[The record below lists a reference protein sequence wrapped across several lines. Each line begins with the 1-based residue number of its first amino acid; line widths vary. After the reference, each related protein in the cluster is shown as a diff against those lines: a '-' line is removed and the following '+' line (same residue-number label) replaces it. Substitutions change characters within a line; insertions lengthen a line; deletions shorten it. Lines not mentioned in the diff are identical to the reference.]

1 MFEGMLNDIWFKLT
15 LLLVVA
21 LASNFLFSRFGQPK
35 IIGQILLGIL
45 IGPSVLGLIG
55 VSSSTSG
62 IATGNIFDQLP
73 EIGTIATLGAIIL
86 LFIIGLECNM
96 KEIYTK
102 SSIVVA
108 TSGVILPWVCGF
120 LLADYMLPE
129 PATGTKFAVSVM
141 IGAALVA
148 TSVAITA
155 GVLRE
160 LGVIGSRPAKIIL
173 GAAVVDDVLGMIV
186 FAISSELAV
195 GTDIQVMNII
205 WIVLAAVVFVGV
217 GAFIGSRYI
226 SKLIG
231 AVERRGAK
239 RNLPESGFLLAL
251 AFAFLYAFIAQSIG
265 ISAIVGAF
273 VAGTSLAN
281 SEHVKKFSRS
291 TEVLGWVFTPIF
303 FIALGILVNIQL
315 SLESWIFALVLTLV
329 AAATKLA
336 GCGIPARLMKMSNRE
351 SLAVG
356 LGMIP
361 RMEIAMMIALFA
373 LWKGVISQE
382 IYSVIIL
389 MGLLTALFTAPFLKW
404 AMKGTPRVADERA
417 IERTLQS

>member
-21 LASNFLFSRFGQPK
+21 IASNFLFSRFGQPK

-45 IGPSVLGLIG
+45 IGPSLLGLIEISP
-55 VSSSTSG
+55 SSIG
-62 IATGNIFDQLP
+62 AINGNIFDQLP

-86 LFIIGLECNM
+86 LFIIGLECDM
-96 KEIYTK
+96 KEIYTRK
-102 SSIVVA
+102 SIVIA

-120 LLADYMLPE
+120 LLADYMLPV
-129 PATGTKFAVSVM
+129 PITGTKFAQSVM

-155 GVLRE
+155 GVLKE
-160 LGVIGSRPAKIIL
+160 MGLIGSKPAKMIL

-186 FAISSELAV
+186 LAISSVLAV
-195 GTDIQVMNII
+195 GGDIQILNII
-205 WIVLAAVVFVGV
+205 WIVIAAVVFVV
-217 GAFIGSRYI
+217 AGAFIGSRYI
-226 SKLIG
+226 SKLIA
-231 AVERRGAK
+231 AVERKGAQS
-239 RNLPESGFLLAL
+239 NLPESGFLLAL
-251 AFAFLYAFIAQSIG
+251 VFAFLYAFVAETIG

-281 SEHVKKFSRS
+281 STHAKKFRRD
-291 TEVLGWVFTPIF
+291 TEVLSWVFTPIF
-303 FIALGILVNIQL
+303 FIALGILVNIRL
-315 SLESWIFALVLTLV
+315 PLEAWIFALALTLV
-329 AAATKLA
+329 AAVTKLA

-351 SLAVG
+351 SLSVG

-361 RMEIAMMIALFA
+361 RMEIAMMIALYA

-382 IYSVIIL
+382 IYSVIVL
-389 MGLLTALFTAPFLKW
+389 MGLLTALFTAPLLKRS
-404 AMKGTPRVADERA
+404 MRGTPKTADERT
-417 IERTLQS
+417 IENALQS